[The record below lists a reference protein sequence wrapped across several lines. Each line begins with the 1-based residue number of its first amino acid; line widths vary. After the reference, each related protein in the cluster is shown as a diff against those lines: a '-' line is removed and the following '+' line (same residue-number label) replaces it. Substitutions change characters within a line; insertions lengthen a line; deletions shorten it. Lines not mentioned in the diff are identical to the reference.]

1 MVFGRNK
8 EFNNLLKARNMV
20 MPKFGLGEEKYE
32 FELNT
37 DGLNDAVSG
46 YDENRQKKVRWIH
59 GICWQDYC

>member
-1 MVFGRNK
+1 
-8 EFNNLLKARNMV
+8 

-59 GICWQDYC
+59 GSCWQRLARGWR